1 MQVIYNRK
9 LVFPMPEH
17 VIKIDSNKACAF
29 GLLTNRFTVYGN
41 AERDNTV

>member
-17 VIKIDSNKACAF
+17 VIKTNSNKDCAF
-29 GLLTNRFTVYGN
+29 GFNKPFYGL
-41 AERDNTV
+41 